1 MRVPARLS
9 DARASQ
15 CSREPRPTERGEDP
29 PRRRER
35 REERSKPDD
44 RFTFLM
50 IDLTPLIDRPM
61 DPRTYTGSIMGAE
74 AFIAIIRNGTSC
86 MH

>member
-1 MRVPARLS
+1 
-9 DARASQ
+9 
-15 CSREPRPTERGEDP
+15 
-29 PRRRER
+29 
-35 REERSKPDD
+35 
-44 RFTFLM
+44 M